1 MTFLFYLFIFCS
13 QVALGLQALHDLSQS
28 TGTDAIILMGDFNTP
43 PDFPAYSF
51 LREGRVTDST
61 RQSVIDKTDKGG
73 ILTPV
78 CARKQ
83 ASYVLQPSLTH
94 THTHTHTHSHKE

>member
-1 MTFLFYLFIFCS
+1 MITFSFYLFIFCS
-13 QVALGLQALHDLSQS
+13 QVAVGLQALHDLSQS
-28 TGTDAIILMGDFNTP
+28 TGTDAIIMMGDFNTP

-51 LREGRVTDST
+51 LKEGRVTDTT

-78 CARKQ
+78 CARKHV
-83 ASYVLQPSLTH
+83 SYVLPPFFTNTH
-94 THTHTHTHSHKE
+94 THTQRIK

>member
-1 MTFLFYLFIFCS
+1 MLCF

-28 TGTDAIILMGDFNTP
+28 TGTDAIIMMGDYNTP

-51 LREGRVTDST
+51 LREGRVTDIT
-61 RQSVIDKTDKGG
+61 LQSVMDKTDKGG

-78 CARKQ
+78 CGRQHAR
-83 ASYVLQPSLTH
+83 ARTH
-94 THTHTHTHSHKE
+94 THIHTHK